1 MLPGFRNGL
10 FSGMVLLDISGL
22 EKNEATGFAVRDIQ
36 FTQEIYQNIAIVGE
50 TGSGKTSLLKM
61 VAGLLQPDKGTI
73 LFQGERVM
81 GPLEKLLPGHPKI
94 AYLSQHFEL
103 RNNYRVEEEL
113 ESKNL
118 LTETAANRIYEICR
132 ISHLLKRRTDQLSGG
147 ERQRIVLARLL
158 TTSPGLLLLDEP
170 FSNLDRRHKQII
182 REVLKDLVDK
192 LHITCILVSHDAEDL
207 LSWAERILVMR
218 EGRIVQD
225 GPPIVIY
232 EQPADAYCA
241 GLLGEY
247 NLLDE
252 RLAAA
257 FLKEK
262 GKSVPDKHWMVRP
275 EKFITGKPGDGQVM
289 AQVTAVAYCGSH
301 YMVDMLAEEQGIR
314 VRMNQRAAPGEWIG
328 LSLSAADSWP
338 V

>member
-1 MLPGFRNGL
+1 MAYFRA
-10 FSGMVLLDISGL
+10 MVLLDVSGL
-22 EKNEATGFAVRDIQ
+22 EKAETTGFSVVDIHFSQ
-36 FTQEIYQNIAIVGE
+36 QVYQNIAIVGE

-61 VAGLLQPDKGTI
+61 IAGLLQPDKGTI
-73 LFQGERVM
+73 LFEGKRVK
-81 GPLEKLLPGHPKI
+81 GPLEKLLPGHPEI

-118 LTETAANRIYEICR
+118 LTASAANRIYEICR

-158 TTSPGLLLLDEP
+158 TTSPRLLLLDEP
-170 FSNLDRRHKQII
+170 FSNLDRRHKQIMKD
-182 REVLKDLVDK
+182 VLKDLVDQ

-225 GPPIVIY
+225 GPPGVIY
-232 EQPADAYCA
+232 EQPADTYCA

-247 NLLDE
+247 NLLED

-257 FLKEK
+257 FLIEE
-262 GKSVPDKHWMVRP
+262 GKRVPGKQWMVRP
-275 EKFITGKPGDGQVM
+275 EKFRTGRPGEGQVM

-301 YMVDMLAEEQGIR
+301 YMVDLLAEGQGIR

-328 LSLSAADSWP
+328 LSLPAADSWL

>member
-1 MLPGFRNGL
+1 
-10 FSGMVLLDISGL
+10 MVLLDISGL

-61 VAGLLQPDKGTI
+61 IAGLLQPDKGTI
-73 LFQGERVM
+73 LFQGERVK
-81 GPLEKLLPGHPKI
+81 GPLEKLLPGHPGI

-118 LTETAANRIYEICR
+118 LPETAANRIYDICR
-132 ISHLLKRRTDQLSGG
+132 IGHLKKRRTDQLSGG

-170 FSNLDRRHKQII
+170 FSNLDRLHKQII
-182 REVLKDLVDK
+182 KEVLKDLVEK
-192 LHITCILVSHDAEDL
+192 LHITCILVSHDAADA

-218 EGRIVQD
+218 DGRIIQD
-225 GPPIVIY
+225 GKPEMIY
-232 EQPADAYCA
+232 EQPADVYCA

-247 NLLDE
+247 NLLDD
-252 RLAAA
+252 RLAAV
-257 FLKEK
+257 FLEK
-262 GKSVPDKHWMVRP
+262 NRKAVPGKQWMVRP
-275 EKFITGKPGDGQVM
+275 EKFRTGKPGEGQVD
-289 AQVTAVAYCGSH
+289 AQITAVSYCGSH
-301 YMVDMLAEEQGIR
+301 YRVSMQAEKQEII
-314 VRMNQRAAPGEWIG
+314 VRMNKRTAVGDWVG
-328 LSLSAADSWP
+328 LSLSAADGWF